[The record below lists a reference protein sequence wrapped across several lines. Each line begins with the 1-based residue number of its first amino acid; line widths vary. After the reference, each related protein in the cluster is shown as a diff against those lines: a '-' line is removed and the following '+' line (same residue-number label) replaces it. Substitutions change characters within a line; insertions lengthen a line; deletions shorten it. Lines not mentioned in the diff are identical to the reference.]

1 MPQSRFGSMYTDVII
16 PAAVQKPKSTVSP
29 LTNSNKTNAGHML
42 EKMDQPSR
50 QGNENINE
58 KIKGSRLEHDRHNL
72 MGVASIW
79 APRPS
84 EKDLHSAYPPPTLS
98 PTHSAPSPGL
108 SPSAAMFS
116 YRTSPNLAANRG
128 LSPVLLSV
136 PQFMPSSYLAPNME
150 HLGERPSSRSDS
162 GLMYA
167 EPLVFQAWQCGMC
180 GGDNRFNTETC
191 AHCESLNPNRPLIR
205 AITQQQQHMQAFQP
219 YSSSEMSSIPGLSP
233 SAKSL
238 HSVSPMVIMSKL
250 TCHVHAILKLGT
262 EGAKLREILVTGD
275 VALCYAMGMRGL
287 VGKEAINPWKCVGV
301 DIPSQNFVKNV
312 SKPPLGTI
320 AGDWTCSCGREN
332 WAKRTVCSRC
342 FPGIEPE
349 YKSLVFSKVKPVL
362 DYIAVQEQ
370 SGEAQKDAEWLAAEE
385 RRLRQGH
392 SKQMPGQLHNGP
404 IIGKQFVAD
413 SKVQRQQSRSPR
425 LQDGHHLEQQ
435 ERHSGFPP
443 HYYGYAQN
451 VLMHHQMPSV
461 GSFRPVYPYPTA
473 QPSLGGYPVGH
484 DAFAF
489 QHPVAQEINNRFNS
503 TGMDRERAPFLQ
515 PASSRFSLVESESAS
530 EYQFSPFSRS
540 GSQQAMPKLGFTITN
555 SSSVASV
562 RTAASSSGKSLAGDQ
577 QGGQFR
583 KLRSPSDSSLN
594 SLDKKDQGLSPEN
607 SSAPDPFS
615 PFSQPQ
621 LFAKQA
627 LQARHK
633 SAKKAEL
640 RPTRSVSPIG
650 HGRPDISSEN
660 GSTATTSAEHDER
673 ASQNAQQVQ
682 DPSFPSGDS
691 YVNVLGSLLQDVHM

>member
-1 MPQSRFGSMYTDVII
+1 MSPVKRGAMRVYLDTAANGGRESTNTRVII
-16 PAAVQKPKSTVSP
+16 PAAVQKPTSAMSP
-29 LTNSNKTNAGHML
+29 LANSTKTNTGHML
-42 EKMDQPSR
+42 ERKDRSSR
-50 QGNENINE
+50 LGDENVKANVRDT
-58 KIKGSRLEHDRHNL
+58 RLEHDRHNL

-84 EKDLHSAYPPPTLS
+84 EKDLHTAYGPPTLT
-98 PTHSAPSPGL
+98 PTHSTPSPRL
-108 SPSAAMFS
+108 SPTATMFS
-116 YRTSPNLAANRG
+116 YSRTSPNLASGGA
-128 LSPVLLSV
+128 LSPVLLAV
-136 PQFMPSSYLAPNME
+136 PQLMPSSYLAPNME
-150 HLGERPSSRSDS
+150 HLAERPRSRSES
-162 GLMYA
+162 GMMYA
-167 EPLVFQAWQCGMC
+167 EP
-180 GGDNRFNTETC
+180 
-191 AHCESLNPNRPLIR
+191 CESLNPNRPLIR

-219 YSSSEMSSIPGLSP
+219 YSSSEMSPIGGLSP
-233 SAKSL
+233 SAKSM
-238 HSVSPMVIMSKL
+238 HSVSPMLIMSKL
-250 TCHVHAILKLGT
+250 TCHVNAVLKMGT
-262 EGAKLREILVTGD
+262 EGAKLRELLVTGD

-301 DIPSQNFVKNV
+301 DIPNFVKNV

-362 DYIAVQEQ
+362 DYIAIQEQ

-413 SKVQRQQSRSPR
+413 AKPQRQQSRSPR
-425 LQDGHHLEQQ
+425 LQDAHHLDQQ

-443 HYYGYAQN
+443 QYYAYPQN
-451 VLMHHQMPSV
+451 ILMHHHMPSV

-473 QPSLGGYPVGH
+473 QPGSLGAYHPVGH
-484 DAFAF
+484 DGFAF
-489 QHPVAQEINNRFNS
+489 QHPAAQEGNNNRFNS
-503 TGMDRERAPFLQ
+503 TGMERENAPFLQ

-540 GSQQAMPKLGFTITN
+540 GSQQAMPKLGFAVTN
-555 SSSVASV
+555 SSSLASV
-562 RTAASSSGKSLAGDQ
+562 QTAASSSNKALASDHPS
-577 QGGQFR
+577 GQFS
-583 KLRSPSDSSLN
+583 KLRSPSDRSLSSV
-594 SLDKKDQGLSPEN
+594 DQKNHELSPEN
-607 SSAPDPFS
+607 SGASDPFS

-621 LFAKQA
+621 IFIKQA

-650 HGRPDISSEN
+650 HGRPETSSSESEAMATAKAENGQQSSDISK
-660 GSTATTSAEHDER
+660 
-673 ASQNAQQVQ
+673 QVQ
-682 DPSFPSGDS
+682 DPPFPSGDS